1 MKSRVLLVSPANP
14 YPAVT
19 NGCARLVLDYV
30 QSVFAQED
38 VSYLY
43 VEPGTWTPLEL
54 YRDHR
59 PVGPVTADSLLNMGF
74 SLVFFVG
81 FRSTPFTRSL
91 AANLPAFCL
100 TDTLPHPDVP
110 EGVFRGILSHRVPEP
125 REDLLICGGSY
136 DSAVYF
142 KNRQGDNLVTCVGRI
157 HPDKGQLELVRGYRE
172 RIYERFHRPLLLVG
186 GSDDR
191 EYFEAVRAYIDEVAV
206 RSTLG
211 AAPDG
216 WLAPPQIADVL
227 NRACC
232 YVSASPHESFG
243 IALAEALACGTTCVV
258 NGHYAGFVP
267 AELQQHVYGNVTGK
281 RGSTLDLLE
290 EVLERDVRRD
300 GSEWV
305 RRFSVDAAARS
316 QRAFIRRR
324 LETVRA

>member
-14 YPAVT
+14 YPTVT

-30 QSVFAQED
+30 QSVFAEED
-38 VSYLY
+38 VSYLS
-43 VEPGTWTPLEL
+43 VEPQTWTPRHL

-59 PVGPVTADSLLNMGF
+59 QIGPVTSGFLLNAGF

-91 AANLPAFCL
+91 VANLPAFCL
-100 TDTLPHPDVP
+100 TDTLPHPDIP
-110 EGVFRGILSHRVPEP
+110 EGIFRGILSHRAPEP

-142 KNRQGDNLVTCVGRI
+142 KNRQSEDLVTCVGRI
-157 HPDKGQLELVRGYRE
+157 HPDKGQLELVQGYRE
-172 RIYERFHRPLLLVG
+172 QVYERFHRPLLLVG

-191 EYFEAVRAYIDEVAV
+191 AYFEAVRAHIDGVAV

-211 AAPDG
+211 TAPDG
-216 WLAPPQIADVL
+216 WLAPPRIADVL
-227 NRACC
+227 NRARC
-232 YVSASPHESFG
+232 YVSASPRESFG
-243 IALAEALACGTTCVV
+243 IALAEALACGTTCVL

-267 AELQQHVYGNVTGK
+267 AELQRHVYGNVTGK
-281 RGSTLDLLE
+281 RGSTLDLLA
-290 EVLERDVRRD
+290 EVLEQDVRLD

-305 RRFSVDAAARS
+305 RMFSVEAAARR

-324 LETVRA
+324 LETFRE